1 MTKTYTK
8 ISDTEY
14 KVTET
19 KEVTDEQTINLDQLE
34 REKLRLL
41 EHLNKQATQIK
52 TRVTEIDEE
61 ITALKSAGAKTQV
74 EVEDERQAQEKADRE
89 TKIAEEKAK
98 VDKIGE

>member
-1 MTKTYTK
+1 MAKTYTK
-8 ISDTEY
+8 VTDTEFTVSEQ
-14 KVTET
+14 VTQEN
-19 KEVTDEQTINLDQLE
+19 TITLDQLE
-34 REKLRLL
+34 LEKLRLL
-41 EHLNKQATQIK
+41 EHLNKQATQVK

-89 TKIAEEKAK
+89 TKLAEEKAK